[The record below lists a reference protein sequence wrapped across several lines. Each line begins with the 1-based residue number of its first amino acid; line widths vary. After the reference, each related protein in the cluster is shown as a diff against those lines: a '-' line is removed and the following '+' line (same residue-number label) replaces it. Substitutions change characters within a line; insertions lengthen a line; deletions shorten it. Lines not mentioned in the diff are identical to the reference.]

1 LGICKHQKVDNPR
14 LNPFTTEVGSPG
26 DFGSFSTYFNILF
39 FNIKYFFSFRCSP
52 DNPEE
57 VRDVVILDLQSTKV
71 RRLGLELATLFCSS
85 TSPQQRKGHFDELLR
100 HYYETFFR
108 ELRSLGDD
116 SKPFFSF
123 DDLKEEYDECYLFG
137 FALGFSFLSV
147 G

>member
-1 LGICKHQKVDNPR
+1 M
-14 LNPFTTEVGSPG
+14 
-26 DFGSFSTYFNILF
+26 
-39 FNIKYFFSFRCSP
+39 
-52 DNPEE
+52 
-57 VRDVVILDLQSTKV
+57 RDVVILDLQSTKV

-85 TSPQQRKGHFDELLR
+85 TSPQQRKGHFNELLR
-100 HYYETFFR
+100 HYYETFFQ

-116 SKPFFSF
+116 SEPFFSL